1 MQTCN
6 LCPRNC
12 KVNRKIEAGV
22 CGELDTIRIARA
34 SLHMWEEPP
43 ISGTNG
49 SGTVFFTGCPL
60 HCVFCQNHNIA
71 DGTNG
76 IAITVDELCAI
87 FLKLQKMGAHN
98 INLVTATHFVPDVVS
113 AIRKAKENGLI
124 IPIVYNTSG
133 YETVETLKMLDGIV
147 DVYLPDFKYVSAE
160 LSTKYSNAKDY
171 FDVASHALSE
181 MFRQVGAPQFDGNLI
196 KKGVVVRHLILPGC
210 TDDSKAVMDYL
221 YRTYGDDIFISIMNQ
236 YTPLSAQLAHYPELD
251 RTLSGFEY
259 DEVVDFAVELG
270 ITNAFVQ
277 EGAAAAESFIPDFEN
292 WDKDEFLQ
300 KK

>member
-12 KVNRKIEAGV
+12 KVNRNIEAGA
-22 CGELDTIRIARA
+22 CGEFDIIRIARA

-76 IAITVDELCAI
+76 VEVTVDELCDI

-98 INLVTATHFVPDVVS
+98 INLVTATHFVPGMVI
-113 AIRKAKENGLI
+113 ALNRAKERGLD

-133 YETVETLKMLDGIV
+133 YETVETLKILDGVV
-147 DVYLPDFKYVSAE
+147 DVYLPDFKYVSAK
-160 LSTKYSNAKDY
+160 LSAKYSNAKDY
-171 FDVASHALSE
+171 FDVASKSLAE
-181 MFRQVGAPQFDGNLI
+181 MFRQVGTPQFDGDLI

-210 TDDSKAVMDYL
+210 TDDSKAVIDYL
-221 YRTYGDDIFISIMNQ
+221 YRAYGDDIFISIMNQ
-236 YTPLSAQLAHYPELD
+236 YTPLSTQLARYPELD
-251 RTLSGFEY
+251 RTLSDVEY

-277 EGAAAAESFIPDFEN
+277 EGAAATESFIPDFEN
-292 WDKDEFLQ
+292 WDKEEFL
-300 KK
+300 K

>member
-12 KVNRKIEAGV
+12 KVNRNIEAGV
-22 CGELDTIRIARA
+22 CGEFDTIRIARA

-76 IAITVDELCAI
+76 VAITVDELSAI
-87 FLKLQKMGAHN
+87 FLKLQEIGAHN

-113 AIRKAKENGLI
+113 AINKAKKNGLV

-133 YETVETLKMLDGIV
+133 YETVETLGMLDGIV
-147 DVYLPDFKYVSAE
+147 DVYLPDFKYVSAK
-160 LSTKYSNAKDY
+160 LSEKYSNAKDY
-171 FDVASHALSE
+171 FDVASKALSE
-181 MFRQVGAPQFDGNLI
+181 MFRQVGTPQFDGDLI

-210 TDDSKAVMDYL
+210 TDDSKAVLDYL

-236 YTPLSAQLAHYPELD
+236 YTPLSAQLARYPELD
-251 RTLSGFEY
+251 RTLTDAEY

-277 EGAAAAESFIPDFEN
+277 EGAAAQESFIPDFEN
-292 WDKDEFLQ
+292 WDKEEFL
-300 KK
+300 K

>member
-12 KVNRKIEAGV
+12 KVNRNIEAGV
-22 CGELDTIRIARA
+22 CGEFDTIRIARA

-76 IAITVDELCAI
+76 VAITVDELSAI
-87 FLKLQKMGAHN
+87 FLKLQEIGAHN

-113 AIRKAKENGLI
+113 AINKAKENGLV

-133 YETVETLKMLDGIV
+133 YETVETLGMLDGIV
-147 DVYLPDFKYVSAE
+147 DVYLPDFKYVSAK
-160 LSTKYSNAKDY
+160 LSSKYSNAKDY
-171 FDVASHALSE
+171 FDVASKALSE
-181 MFRQVGAPQFDGNLI
+181 MFRQVGTPQFDGDLI

-210 TDDSKAVMDYL
+210 TDDSKAVLDYL

-236 YTPLSAQLAHYPELD
+236 YTPLSAQLARYPELD
-251 RTLSGFEY
+251 RTLTDAEY

-277 EGAAAAESFIPDFEN
+277 EGAAAQESFIPDFEN
-292 WDKDEFLQ
+292 WDKEEFL
-300 KK
+300 K

>member
-12 KVNRKIEAGV
+12 KVNRNIEAGV
-22 CGELDTIRIARA
+22 CGEFDTIRIARA

-76 IAITVDELCAI
+76 VAITVDELSAI
-87 FLKLQKMGAHN
+87 FLKLQEIGAHN

-113 AIRKAKENGLI
+113 AINKAKENGLV

-133 YETVETLKMLDGIV
+133 YETVETLGMLDGIV
-147 DVYLPDFKYVSAE
+147 DVYLPDFKYVSAK
-160 LSTKYSNAKDY
+160 LSSKYSNVKDY
-171 FDVASHALSE
+171 FDVASKALSE
-181 MFRQVGAPQFDGNLI
+181 MFRQVGTPQFDGDLI

-210 TDDSKAVMDYL
+210 TDDSKAVLDYL

-236 YTPLSAQLAHYPELD
+236 YTPLSAQLARYPELD
-251 RTLSGFEY
+251 RTLTDAEY

-277 EGAAAAESFIPDFEN
+277 EGAAAQESFIPDFEN
-292 WDKDEFLQ
+292 WDKEEFL
-300 KK
+300 K

>member
-1 MQTCN
+1 
-6 LCPRNC
+6 
-12 KVNRKIEAGV
+12 
-22 CGELDTIRIARA
+22 
-34 SLHMWEEPP
+34 MWEEPP

-76 IAITVDELCAI
+76 VAITVDELSAI
-87 FLKLQKMGAHN
+87 FLKLQEIGAHN

-113 AIRKAKENGLI
+113 AINKAKENGLV

-133 YETVETLKMLDGIV
+133 YETVETLGMLDGIV
-147 DVYLPDFKYVSAE
+147 DVYLPDFKYVSAK
-160 LSTKYSNAKDY
+160 LSSKYSNAKDY
-171 FDVASHALSE
+171 FDVASKALSE
-181 MFRQVGAPQFDGNLI
+181 MFRQVGTPQFDGDLI

-210 TDDSKAVMDYL
+210 TDDSKAVLDYL

-236 YTPLSAQLAHYPELD
+236 YTPLSAQLARYPELD
-251 RTLSGFEY
+251 RTLTDAEY

-277 EGAAAAESFIPDFEN
+277 EGAAAQESFIPDFEN
-292 WDKDEFLQ
+292 WDKEEFL
-300 KK
+300 K

>member
-1 MQTCN
+1 MQICN

-12 KVNRKIEAGV
+12 KVNRNLEAGV
-22 CGELDTIRIARA
+22 CGEFSTIRIARA

-76 IAITVDELCAI
+76 VAVSVDELCAI

-113 AIRKAKENGLI
+113 AIRDAKENGLI

-133 YETVETLKMLDGIV
+133 YETVETLEMLDGIV
-147 DVYLPDFKYVSAE
+147 DVYLPDFKYVSTE

-171 FDVASHALSE
+171 FDVASKALAE
-181 MFRQVGAPQFDGNLI
+181 MFRQVGAPQFDGDLI

-210 TDDSKAVMDYL
+210 TDDSKAVIDYL

-236 YTPLSAQLAHYPELD
+236 YTPLSAQLARHPELD
-251 RTLSGFEY
+251 RTLIDAEY

-292 WDKDEFLQ
+292 WDKDEFL
-300 KK
+300 K

>member
-12 KVNRKIEAGV
+12 KVNRNIEAGV
-22 CGELDTIRIARA
+22 CGEFDTIRIARA

-76 IAITVDELCAI
+76 VAITVDELSAI
-87 FLKLQKMGAHN
+87 FLKLQEIGAHN

-113 AIRKAKENGLI
+113 AINKAKGNGLV

-133 YETVETLKMLDGIV
+133 YETVETLGMLDGIV
-147 DVYLPDFKYVSAE
+147 DVYLPDFKYVSAK
-160 LSTKYSNAKDY
+160 LSSKYSNAKDY
-171 FDVASHALSE
+171 FDVASKALSE
-181 MFRQVGAPQFDGNLI
+181 MFRQVGTPQFDGDLI

-210 TDDSKAVMDYL
+210 TDDSKAVLDYL

-236 YTPLSAQLAHYPELD
+236 YTPLSAQLARYPELD
-251 RTLSGFEY
+251 RTLTDAEY

-277 EGAAAAESFIPDFEN
+277 EGAAAQESFIPDFEN
-292 WDKDEFLQ
+292 WDKEEFL
-300 KK
+300 K

>member
-12 KVNRKIEAGV
+12 KVNRNIEAGV
-22 CGELDTIRIARA
+22 CGEFDTIRIARA

-76 IAITVDELCAI
+76 IAITVDELSAI
-87 FLKLQKMGAHN
+87 FLKLQEIGAHN

-113 AIRKAKENGLI
+113 AINKAKENGLVV
-124 IPIVYNTSG
+124 PIVYNTSG
-133 YETVETLKMLDGIV
+133 YETVETLGMLDGIV
-147 DVYLPDFKYVSAE
+147 DVYLPDFKYVSAK
-160 LSTKYSNAKDY
+160 LSSKYSNAKDY
-171 FDVASHALSE
+171 FDVASKALSE
-181 MFRQVGAPQFDGNLI
+181 MFRQVGTPQFDGDLI

-210 TDDSKAVMDYL
+210 TDDSKAVLDYL

-236 YTPLSAQLAHYPELD
+236 YTPLSAQLARYPELD
-251 RTLSGFEY
+251 RTLTDAEY

-277 EGAAAAESFIPDFEN
+277 EGAAAQESFIPDFEN
-292 WDKDEFLQ
+292 WDKEEFL
-300 KK
+300 K

>member
-12 KVNRKIEAGV
+12 KVNRNIEAGV
-22 CGELDTIRIARA
+22 CGEFDTIRIARA

-76 IAITVDELCAI
+76 VAITVDELSAI
-87 FLKLQKMGAHN
+87 FLKLQEIGAHN

-113 AIRKAKENGLI
+113 AINKAKENGLV

-133 YETVETLKMLDGIV
+133 YETVETLGILDGIV
-147 DVYLPDFKYVSAE
+147 DVYLPDFKYVSAK
-160 LSTKYSNAKDY
+160 LSSKYSNAKDY
-171 FDVASHALSE
+171 FDVASKALSE
-181 MFRQVGAPQFDGNLI
+181 MFRQVGTPQFDGDLI

-210 TDDSKAVMDYL
+210 TDDSKAVLDYL

-236 YTPLSAQLAHYPELD
+236 YTPLSAQLARYPELD
-251 RTLSGFEY
+251 RTLTDAEY

-277 EGAAAAESFIPDFEN
+277 EGAAAQESFIPDFEN
-292 WDKDEFLQ
+292 WDKEEFL
-300 KK
+300 K

>member
-12 KVNRKIEAGV
+12 KVNRNIEAGV
-22 CGELDTIRIARA
+22 CGEFDTIRIARA

-76 IAITVDELCAI
+76 VAITVDELCAV
-87 FLKLQKMGAHN
+87 FLKLQEIGAHN

-113 AIRKAKENGLI
+113 AISKAKENGLI

-133 YETVETLKMLDGIV
+133 YETVETLKLLDGIV
-147 DVYLPDFKYVSAE
+147 DVYLPDFKYVSSE
-160 LSTKYSNAKDY
+160 LSAKYSNAKDY
-171 FDVASHALSE
+171 FDVASKALSE
-181 MFRQVGAPQFDGNLI
+181 MFRQVGTPQFDGDLI

-210 TDDSKAVMDYL
+210 VDDSKAVIDYL

-236 YTPLSAQLAHYPELD
+236 YTPLSAQLARYPELD
-251 RTLSGFEY
+251 RTLSDTEY

-292 WDKDEFLQ
+292 WDKEEFL
-300 KK
+300 K